1 MSKTGLF
8 GFRILLCMGR
18 IQDWS
23 NLRKQLDV
31 NMSYYQVCSM
41 EVSSADPAALDLPS
55 TSHSQPTTTGAG
67 LILLHFLLP
76 CPMSLACSELTQFC
90 WEGAAGAGSNVS
102 A

>member
-8 GFRILLCMGR
+8 GFKILLCMGR

-41 EVSSADPAALDLPS
+41 EVSSADPAASQHIPLPANHHRSRTNTS
-55 TSHSQPTTTGAG
+55 TLPTTLSHVASM
-67 LILLHFLLP
+67 L
-76 CPMSLACSELTQFC
+76 
-90 WEGAAGAGSNVS
+90 
-102 A
+102 